1 MVLKW
6 LRALECANKG
16 NRQYAWRFFLLS
28 NIIPFPLSMPLL
40 VLRTTF
46 PPKGGTKTLALF
58 PLASRRPLWGEM
70 PKAEG
75 AALADAAL

>member
-1 MVLKW
+1 M
-6 LRALECANKG
+6 RRKG
-16 NRQYAWRFFLLS
+16 LWFKGSKSTDYGLS
-28 NIIPFPLSMPLL
+28 NMSHGPLSMPLL

-46 PPKGGTKTLALF
+46 PPRGGTKTLAVL

-75 AALADAAL
+75 AALADTVLYRM